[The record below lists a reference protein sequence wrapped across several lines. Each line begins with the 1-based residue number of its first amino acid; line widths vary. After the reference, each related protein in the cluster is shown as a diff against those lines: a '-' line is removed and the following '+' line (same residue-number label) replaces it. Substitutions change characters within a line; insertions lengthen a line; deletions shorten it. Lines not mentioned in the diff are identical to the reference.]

1 MSDVSEYQY
10 LQRISLESVQEGTM
24 LSSLLLKSA
33 PRISFQVSRRCLS
46 ITKPSLSSF
55 TVQDEEEFHKLVLQ
69 SEKPVIVDFFAPWC
83 GPCKLLTPR
92 NGSGLNRDRDRS
104 HMTYH
109 INSTVMM
116 SVTLYLSFEPII
128 TGLRQQLQQ
137 PMTR

>member
-1 MSDVSEYQY
+1 
-10 LQRISLESVQEGTM
+10 M

-33 PRISFQVSRRCLS
+33 PRFSFQVSRRCLS

-92 NGSGLNRDRDRS
+92 NGS
-104 HMTYH
+104 
-109 INSTVMM
+109 V
-116 SVTLYLSFEPII
+116 
-128 TGLRQQLQQ
+128 QQSI
-137 PMTR
+137 